1 MGLISDGEG
10 RRGRKGR
17 GETYGSEIYPSMP
30 PKGLVLVLVEL
41 VTVAV
46 VLSLGQ

>member
-1 MGLISDGEG
+1 VSERGEG
-10 RRGRKGR
+10 EERERR
-17 GETYGSEIYPSMP
+17 ETYGSEIYPSMP